1 MRNSD
6 YVELYQM
13 VSKLESDM
21 EGNESIKQW
30 KRSIERIKM
39 DLFETVCALTK
50 VLPELNIKSTD
61 GSVVYSIKG
70 DNLIDILGLDD
81 LAQGESYAIKYCT
94 NPKYKT
100 GINDPMLNKFKDFI
114 TVVRT
119 PDGIFYTGYR

>member
-70 DNLIDILGLDD
+70 DNLIGKLRWKK
-81 LAQGESYAIKYCT
+81 S
-94 NPKYKT
+94 
-100 GINDPMLNKFKDFI
+100 
-114 TVVRT
+114 
-119 PDGIFYTGYR
+119 